1 MESFLVNMEIS
12 PILLTWLLIYSF
24 IFGAVLGVI
33 DDVTIVFCK
42 RVKGAARICRFV
54 FDFALCAV
62 ATVGI
67 ILLNYY
73 LNKGIFRAF
82 TLVGAV
88 AGMWVYKNTLSAIVR
103 ILLGYMLELLERIL
117 RVIAAPILKLL
128 FKLVSILLKV
138 KYFIQKTL
146 EKIRGMVY
154 NNYIKGKVFS
164 KAEKGFLADFRER

>member
-1 MESFLVNMEIS
+1 MEIS
-12 PILLTWLLIYSF
+12 PILLTWLLAYSF
-24 IFGAVLGVI
+24 IFGAALGVL
-33 DDVTIVFCK
+33 DDVAVVLCK
-42 RVKGAARICRFV
+42 RLKKSTVRLCRFL

-73 LNKGIFRAF
+73 LNKGTFRFF
-82 TLVGAV
+82 TLVGAA
-88 AGMWVYKNTLSAIVR
+88 AGVWLHKNTLSAIVK
-103 ILLGYMLELLERIL
+103 ILLDYMLELMERIL

-128 FKLVSILLKV
+128 LKLVSILLKV
-138 KYFIQKTL
+138 KYFIQKAL

-164 KAEKGFLADFRER
+164 KAERGFLADFRER